1 MWWPGARPLI
11 ESRPE
16 RGHRQQRVI
25 TSAYQAAL
33 DVRHTVASGPLAGEG
48 SEVRRPDMPMTG
60 KPPLGSISVGRI
72 ASRAV

>member
-1 MWWPGARPLI
+1 M
-11 ESRPE
+11 
-16 RGHRQQRVI
+16 I

-33 DVRHTVASGPLAGEG
+33 DVRHAVASGPLAGEG
-48 SEVRRPDMPMTG
+48 SEVRRPDMPKIACDAAAPTDLPMTG